1 MAKDP
6 TVAVRDCLA
15 EIAVL
20 HEIAARVT
28 LETFKNDPIVREMVL
43 PPAQFA
49 GAFFIASAFH
59 SSQARLGSPG
69 SRSRLA
75 PSSGEM

>member
-1 MAKDP
+1 VTRAVVEPEAVAALIGFDA
-6 TVAVRDCLA
+6 TVRHYEVVKEAQRA
-15 EIAVL
+15 
-20 HEIAARVT
+20 
-28 LETFKNDPIVREMVL
+28 
-43 PPAQFA
+43 PAQFA
-49 GAFFIASAFH
+49 GTFFIASAFH